1 MISDPGKELVSIA
14 RDAGVVLTTSAALAY
29 ASGYLVVRS
38 RAHALGTDP
47 GVAAR
52 GQAGHLV
59 AALAAEAAPLG
70 GGLRGDRG
78 DGSGEVT
85 GPVTGG
91 QRLVGQG
98 DAAVADIDARARDER
113 FHLPG
118 GAPAE
123 RAGPGDEAILVP
135 APAPAAAPAGGLD
148 DLVHALMAEAK
159 CGGHLAE
166 RSAREMKSADGA
178 VKIRLRDLG
187 GVLGLDETRL
197 GRLRLT

>member
-1 MISDPGKELVSIA
+1 MTQA
-14 RDAGVVLTTSAALAY
+14 Q
-29 ASGYLVVRS
+29 
-38 RAHALGTDP
+38 ALGTDP

-70 GGLRGDRG
+70 LGLGGDRG
-78 DGSGEVT
+78 DGAGERA
-85 GPVTGG
+85 GRVTGG
-91 QRLVGQG
+91 QRPVGQG
-98 DAAVADIDARARDER
+98 DAAVADVDAGARDEL
-113 FHLPG
+113 FHFPG
-118 GAPAE
+118 GTPAE

-166 RSAREMKSADGA
+166 RSAREMQSTDGA
-178 VKIRLRDLG
+178 MKIRLRYVG

-197 GRLRLT
+197 GRPRLTQESLIDRHTV